1 MIKVYAADI
10 QKLQDPIEHPSLL
23 DELTMARQEKIRR
36 CQSASGRIQSLG
48 AGLLLK
54 KILEEYQISQ
64 DQIRIGEHGKPEA
77 EGFCFNL
84 SHTNGFVICAVGERP
99 VGCDAEKIKKA
110 PAKIA
115 RRYFTANECSYL
127 ERWGQSAYDETFFRI
142 WTAKE
147 AYLKMT
153 GEGLGQGLDQI
164 EIRLQE
170 DGVSVWRD
178 GRMAECHVKEYH
190 VPGYQVTVCAEE
202 EDFSEK
208 IFFRDLY

>member
-1 MIKVYAADI
+1 
-10 QKLQDPIEHPSLL
+10 
-23 DELTMARQEKIRR
+23 
-36 CQSASGRIQSLG
+36 
-48 AGLLLK
+48 
-54 KILEEYQISQ
+54 
-64 DQIRIGEHGKPEA
+64 
-77 EGFCFNL
+77 
-84 SHTNGFVICAVGERP
+84 
-99 VGCDAEKIKKA
+99 
-110 PAKIA
+110 
-115 RRYFTANECSYL
+115 
-127 ERWGQSAYDETFFRI
+127 
-142 WTAKE
+142 
-147 AYLKMT
+147 MT